1 MKTPQNFATRGDDKL
16 QEIGS
21 GREIIITKTRK
32 VRGVSVGRVS
42 NQNPLMEKEITN
54 RPGTTQ
60 NLGEKGAYFDDLLS
74 CPEVLKNYKIMSH
87 IGKGAFSVVSLAID
101 RETKKNYAIKAYEKV
116 DALDWNRLACIKRE
130 IRNLKG
136 MNNDKIVKLI
146 GLVKERKRL
155 YLIMENGGKQSLGGL
170 MRK

>member
-1 MKTPQNFATRGDDKL
+1 
-16 QEIGS
+16 
-21 GREIIITKTRK
+21 
-32 VRGVSVGRVS
+32 
-42 NQNPLMEKEITN
+42 
-54 RPGTTQ
+54 
-60 NLGEKGAYFDDLLS
+60 
-74 CPEVLKNYKIMSH
+74 MSH

-116 DALDWNRLACIKRE
+116 DALDWTRLACIKRE

-136 MNNDKIVKLI
+136 MNNDKIVKLV

-155 YLIMENGGKQSLGGL
+155 YLIMENGGNQSLGGL